1 MDAPETIPE
10 TPPAAATPTLTTTV
24 DDTTTAAVLLN
35 MASEAALTADPLTVV
50 STEAM
55 ADSTAAMADSTA
67 APAAPEVPGDTAV
80 PEDTA
85 ATVVTTVATVALVDL
100 VDTADLAAM
109 AVPVGNSTNFIRPL
123 ESSIERRLGNAPWV
137 AS

>member
-1 MDAPETIPE
+1 MDALETTPE

-55 ADSTAAMADSTA
+55 ADSTAA
-67 APAAPEVPGDTAV
+67 PAAPEDTAV
-80 PEDTA
+80 PEDT
-85 ATVVTTVATVALVDL
+85 VVTTVAMVALVDL
-100 VDTADLAAM
+100 ADT